1 VTAVDRSAVD
11 GAGVT
16 GVATLDASYRRC
28 REITRA
34 AGTTYF
40 WASLVLPRLVRHH
53 VWALYAFCR
62 VADDIVDDLGPAPV
76 EVREK
81 ALADHGERFFADL
94 EAGRSDDPVLRAVV
108 HTVRAYGH
116 DPEVFRR
123 FLASMAMDLSVDR
136 YATWD
141 DLLVYMD
148 GSAAVIGE
156 MMLPVLEPPDPAAAL
171 GPARDLGLAF
181 QLTNFLRDVGEDLD
195 RGRVYLPQQDL
206 QRFDA
211 DPARRCVDHEWRALA
226 RFEIARCRELYRSA
240 ARGVDLLPPASA
252 RCVRTASVL
261 YSGIL
266 DRIEEAGYDVFS
278 QRVRVPTRTK
288 ALLAARA
295 AASRRG

>member
-1 VTAVDRSAVD
+1 VTAVAV
-11 GAGVT
+11 VPT
-16 GVATLDASYRRC
+16 RPPTLDASYRIC
-28 REITRA
+28 RDVNRR
-34 AGTTYF
+34 AGTTYY
-40 WASLVLPRLVRHH
+40 WSSLVLPRLVRHH

-62 VADDIVDDLGPAPV
+62 VADDIVDDLGDAPV
-76 EVREK
+76 EARER
-81 ALADHGERFFADL
+81 ALTEYGDRFFADL
-94 EAGRSDDPVLRAVV
+94 AAGRSDDPVRRAVV

-116 DPEVFRR
+116 DPDVFRR

-156 MMLPVLEPPDPAAAL
+156 MMLPILEPLDPEAAL

-181 QLTNFLRDVGEDLD
+181 QLTNFLRDVAEDLD

-206 QRFDA
+206 AGFDA
-211 DPARRCVDHEWRALA
+211 DPARRAVDPEWRALM
-226 RFEIARCRELYRSA
+226 RFEIERCRDLYRSA
-240 ARGVDLLPPASA
+240 ERGIDHLPPASA

-266 DRIEEAGYDVFS
+266 DRIEEADFDVFS

-288 ALLAARA
+288 ALLALRA
-295 AASRRG
+295 SLGRPG